1 MDRAVGQRVVIEPNY
16 ACLDCPEC
24 ARGLTSACTKR
35 SGGDEW
41 GTLGEVLHLARI
53 PYEQP
58 TSAT

>member
-1 MDRAVGQRVVIEPNY
+1 MGQRVVIEPNY